1 MGDGW
6 ESDPDFVDNDAIEV
20 LEEAEGIARLGEER
34 TGFIE
39 NAITA

>member
-6 ESDPDFVDNDAIEV
+6 ESDPDFVDSAAIEA
-20 LEEAEGIARLGEER
+20 LEEAEGISRLGEER
-34 TGFIE
+34 TGFVE